1 MLDNSATRRP
11 PPRSEIGR
19 DFFHRADPGVVS
31 VILPAS
37 NEAGYIGA
45 CLEAVLASTGIGSPP
60 AKEGVPPEAPVEI
73 IVVAN
78 ACRDGTVAIAR
89 SFEAAVA
96 ARGWRL
102 AVLDLAEGGK
112 LNALNAGDR
121 AARGAIRIYLD
132 ADVTVSPP
140 LLAALVA
147 VLDRPEA
154 AYASGALRIAPARSR
169 VSRAYGRLWSRV
181 PFMTSGVPGCGLFA
195 VNAAGSGRWGAFP
208 SIISDDTFARLQFTP
223 EERVGVAAPYDWP
236 IVEGFAR
243 LVRVRRRQDAGVVEI
258 ARRYP
263 ALLANE
269 SKAPVGAVGA
279 LRLALG
285 DPIGFAAYAAVA
297 LAVRLP
303 AGGGGWSRGR

>member
-1 MLDNSATRRP
+1 MLDNSAARRP
-11 PPRSEIGR
+11 PPPGEIGR
-19 DFFHRADPGVVS
+19 DFFHRADPGVAS

-45 CLEAVLASTGIGSPP
+45 CLEAVLASTGIAAAPDAGEGPP
-60 AKEGVPPEAPVEI
+60 VAPVEI

-78 ACRDGTVAIAR
+78 ACRDETVAIAR
-89 SFEAAVA
+89 SFESAAA

-112 LNALNAGDR
+112 LHALNAGDR

-140 LLAALVA
+140 LLSELIAA
-147 VLDRPEA
+147 LDRPGA
-154 AYASGALRIAPARSR
+154 AYASGTLRIAPARSR

-181 PFMTSGVPGCGLFA
+181 PFMATGVPGCGLFA
-195 VNAAGSGRWGAFP
+195 VNAAGRGRWGAFP
-208 SIISDDTFARLQFTP
+208 SIISDDTFARLQFRP
-223 EERVGVAAPYDWP
+223 EERVAVAAPYDWP

-243 LVRVRRRQDAGVVEI
+243 LVRVRRRQDAGVLEI
-258 ARRYP
+258 ARGYP
-263 ALLANE
+263 ALIANE
-269 SKAPVGAVGA
+269 GKAPVGAGGA

-285 DPIGFAAYAAVA
+285 DPVGFAAYAAVA

-303 AGGGGWSRGR
+303 VGGGGWSRGR